1 MVCSY
6 CKNEKKITREHL
18 FPTSVLNLFPECDF
32 NIDGERMFKGNKITI
47 KDVCEDCNNGVL
59 SILDNYGKGLVEKY
73 FVKEYFG
80 NKIISFDYNYNM
92 LSRWL
97 LKLVYNIARKE
108 KLDNRWFND
117 NLEYIL
123 GEEEVNDKFSIFAG
137 LAINTSPFPDE
148 LMGYRKLLVSF
159 NPKIL
164 RKPIFDKHSLGR
176 PQPKLFQKS
185 DMNLEIVEFE
195 FLYNSALVRLGSA
208 LFLIFLWENEIEDQ
222 TRLENEEEMLA
233 YYPYKLLSNSKDN
246 IYLNRVTH
254 AFNYHHE
261 LINLI
266 DSVPDMFIVDSFR
279 QN

>member
-1 MVCSY
+1 
-6 CKNEKKITREHL
+6 
-18 FPTSVLNLFPECDF
+18 
-32 NIDGERMFKGNKITI
+32 
-47 KDVCEDCNNGVL
+47 
-59 SILDNYGKGLVEKY
+59 
-73 FVKEYFG
+73 
-80 NKIISFDYNYNM
+80 
-92 LSRWL
+92 
-97 LKLVYNIARKE
+97 
-108 KLDNRWFND
+108 
-117 NLEYIL
+117 
-123 GEEEVNDKFSIFAG
+123 
-137 LAINTSPFPDE
+137 
-148 LMGYRKLLVSF
+148 
-159 NPKIL
+159 
-164 RKPIFDKHSLGR
+164 
-176 PQPKLFQKS
+176 
-185 DMNLEIVEFE
+185 MNLEIVEFE